1 MFEGKITTFSQGS
14 NDLITLALFNQGV
27 LYLFCIMGSSFQT
40 TLFPFFLNLKQN
52 WEQIEILYFE
62 KHV

>member
-14 NDLITLALFNQGV
+14 NDLITLALLNQGV
-27 LYLFCIMGSSFQT
+27 LYLFCIMSSSFQT